1 MLTAIGEEPTRGD
14 YPRHIGLAPGGGFMY
29 ACNQRSDAIVMFRVN
44 RLTGRL
50 TYSGQYTAVG
60 APAVVAFLA

>member
-29 ACNQRSDAIVMFRVN
+29 VCNQRSDAIVMFRVN
-44 RLTGRL
+44 RLTGKT